1 MQRDKVKKRDSL
13 YIYIYKGTGCTSKR
27 DRVLEKRVR
36 NPSETARQFPPH
48 AKNPFCI
55 KISCPRIADRPADLF
70 SDPPNSTIG
79 SSARLPPPPPLCRT

>member
-55 KISCPRIADRPADLF
+55 KSK
-70 SDPPNSTIG
+70 
-79 SSARLPPPPPLCRT
+79 

>member
-1 MQRDKVKKRDSL
+1 MTRNMQRDKVKKGTD
-13 YIYIYKGTGCTSKR
+13 YIYTYIYEGTGCTPKR

-55 KISCPRIADRPADLF
+55 KSKYI
-70 SDPPNSTIG
+70 
-79 SSARLPPPPPLCRT
+79 